1 MKNDLIFY
9 YRVVLYNKIMKKR
22 SVAKRHAKYKTTK
35 KIHQKGG
42 MPNLLLSL
50 DPDGSWVKSVVFH
63 PTKPFMATCTSDGGI
78 KIWSMSVSHSHKPD
92 LKLAYELPKIRTGSY
107 LSVAFHPSSTLIGT
121 GCMDGR
127 VRMWKMAEDYA
138 SLASPSSVILEGH
151 SSRIYCLAFHPT
163 AQLLATGSD
172 DKTVK
177 LWRIADDQSSASNIA
192 TLGGQSDGHRS
203 LVRSLAF
210 HSIEPL
216 LATGSHDK
224 TAKIWRIADDY
235 SSAKC
240 VATLYGHTGVVECV
254 AFHPKKM
261 VVATGSSDKSVKIWG
276 LADAVAVS
284 EPLELAT
291 LTGHTDNVYSLSFH
305 PKKSILASGSGD
317 KTVKLWL
324 MSPEFKCISTLEG
337 HSNWV
342 FSVAFHPTKK
352 ILASGS
358 SDNTVKL
365 WDYEKSSTLFK
376 RNWSLETMGA
386 LPRLL
391 ARRLTG
397 NSHSLQRHHTVKADR
412 KRIEMETLKRVAS
425 VWARS
430 FLERNS
436 MMLNYMDCMYRIL
449 KQQSKRG
456 HSTRGWPGDSMTGRL
471 MLERAI
477 EEGNANKS
485 ASNANETDFDDAELL
500 DVDDGRSSKRSSK
513 RSTKRSSKRSTE

>member
-1 MKNDLIFY
+1 
-9 YRVVLYNKIMKKR
+9 MKKR
-22 SVAKRHAKYKTTK
+22 SVAKRRAKYKTTK

-50 DPDGSWVKSVVFH
+50 DPDGNRVKSVVFH
-63 PTKPFMATCTSDGGI
+63 PTKPFMATCTSNGSV

-107 LSVAFHPSSTLIGT
+107 ISVAFHPSSTLIGT
-121 GCMDGR
+121 GCTDDR
-127 VRMWKMAEDYA
+127 VRMWKMSEDYA

-172 DKTVK
+172 DNTVK

-192 TLGGQSDGHRS
+192 TLGGHRS

-210 HSIEPL
+210 HSFEPL
-216 LATGSHDK
+216 LATGSHDR

-235 SSAKC
+235 SSANC
-240 VATLYGHTGVVECV
+240 IATLSEHTGAVECV

-284 EPLELAT
+284 DPIKLAT

-305 PKKSILASGSGD
+305 PKKPILASGSGD

-324 MSPEFKCISTLEG
+324 MSPDFQCISTLEG

-358 SDNTVKL
+358 GDNTVKL
-365 WDYEKSSTLFK
+365 WDYEKSSTLFQ
-376 RNWSLETMGA
+376 RNLALRSMGSLS
-386 LPRLL
+386 RLL
-391 ARRLTG
+391 ARQLTG
-397 NSHSLQRHHTVKADR
+397 NSRSLQRHHTVKADR

-425 VWARS
+425 VWAPKFIGKELDDAQIRG
-430 FLERNS
+430 L
-436 MMLNYMDCMYRIL
+436 YRIL
-449 KQQSKRG
+449 KQHSQRG
-456 HSTRGWPGDSMTGRL
+456 HSTRGWPGDSMAGRL
-471 MLERAI
+471 MLERAATAA
-477 EEGNANKS
+477 ESVKS
-485 ASNANETDFDDAELL
+485 RHVDGETDFDDAEIL
-500 DVDDGRSSKRSSK
+500 
-513 RSTKRSSKRSTE
+513 TEE

>member
-1 MKNDLIFY
+1 
-9 YRVVLYNKIMKKR
+9 MKKR

-127 VRMWKMAEDYA
+127 VRMWKMAENYA

-235 SSAKC
+235 SSANC
-240 VATLYGHTGVVECV
+240 VASLSGHTGVVECV

-397 NSHSLQRHHTVKADR
+397 NSRSLQRHHTVKADR

-425 VWARS
+425 VWAPK
-430 FLERNS
+430 FIGKELDDVQ
-436 MMLNYMDCMYRIL
+436 LQGLYRIL